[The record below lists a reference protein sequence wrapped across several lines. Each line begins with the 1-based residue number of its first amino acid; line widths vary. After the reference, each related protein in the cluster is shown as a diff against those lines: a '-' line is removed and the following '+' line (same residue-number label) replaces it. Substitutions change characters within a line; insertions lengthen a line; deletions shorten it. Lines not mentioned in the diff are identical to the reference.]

1 MPFGYEE
8 TRLWTRSLAARD
20 RDAYSS
26 QRQKLTSAYHN
37 FRERAALVAAE
48 IPQDLR
54 EYTVHDVTHLDA
66 LWEIAEQI
74 SGEDIYLTPTEA
86 FVLGGAFL
94 IHDLGMGLAAW
105 PGGLEQLQ
113 AEETWPDLLASCISG
128 VLGRPATS
136 EDLADPPGDA
146 LRWAKETALRERHA
160 FRAAELALTTWTSQA
175 SGATYSLIEQRTC
188 ASGTAS

>member
-66 LWEIAEQI
+66 LWERF
-74 SGEDIYLTPTEA
+74 GHG
-86 FVLGGAFL
+86 LGS
-94 IHDLGMGLAAW
+94 LA
-105 PGGLEQLQ
+105 GGPR
-113 AEETWPDLLASCISG
+113 AVASRG
-128 VLGRPATS
+128 DVARPPRELHLGRPRSTS
-136 EDLADPPGDA
+136 Y
-146 LRWAKETALRERHA
+146 
-160 FRAAELALTTWTSQA
+160 Q
-175 SGATYSLIEQRTC
+175 
-188 ASGTAS
+188 

>member
-74 SGEDIYLTPTEA
+74 SGEDIYLTPTEPSYWA
-86 FVLGGAFL
+86 ARSLFTIWAWAWQPGRGASSSCKQRRRGQTSSRVASRASSV
-94 IHDLGMGLAAW
+94 D
-105 PGGLEQLQ
+105 QLPVR
-113 AEETWPDLLASCISG
+113 TSPT
-128 VLGRPATS
+128 RPATPCGGRRRPRYANDTLFAPRS
-136 EDLADPPGDA
+136 WLSLPGRHR
-146 LRWAKETALRERHA
+146 LRAQPTA
-160 FRAAELALTTWTSQA
+160 
-175 SGATYSLIEQRTC
+175 
-188 ASGTAS
+188 